1 MAANAVLKK
10 KLAAITASVEPEKE
24 WWEAKKA
31 ATKEDF
37 MRELD
42 KDATAEKKEHA
53 TATQA
58 ARAPAVH
65 AEKMARSQS
74 SDGSEEAVLVET
86 PAQAAAGSGG
96 GGSGGGGK
104 GKKKK
109 GKK

>member
-10 KLAAITASVEPEKE
+10 KLAAINASVEPEKE

-31 ATKEDF
+31 TTKEDF

-42 KDATAEKKEHA
+42 KDATVEKKERA
-53 TATQA
+53 TVTQPA
-58 ARAPAVH
+58 AAH
-65 AEKMARSQS
+65 TEKMVRAQS

-86 PAQAAAGSGG
+86 PAQPATGGGGG
-96 GGSGGGGK
+96 GGSGGK

>member
-10 KLAAITASVEPEKE
+10 KLAAINASVEPEKE

-31 ATKEDF
+31 TTKEDF

-42 KDATAEKKEHA
+42 KDATAEKKERA
-53 TATQA
+53 TATQPA
-58 ARAPAVH
+58 AAH
-65 AEKMARSQS
+65 TEKMVRGQS
-74 SDGSEEAVLVET
+74 SDGSDEAVLVET
-86 PAQAAAGSGG
+86 PAQPAAGGSGG
-96 GGSGGGGK
+96 GGSGGK

>member
-1 MAANAVLKK
+1 MAANAVLKG
-10 KLAAITASVEPEKE
+10 KLATVTASVEPEKE

-31 ATKEDF
+31 TTKEDF

-53 TATQA
+53 TATQTT
-58 ARAPAVH
+58 RAPIVH
-65 AEKMARSQS
+65 TEKIARSQS

-86 PAQAAAGSGG
+86 PAQAAAGGG
-96 GGSGGGGK
+96 GGGGK

>member
-10 KLAAITASVEPEKE
+10 KLAAINANVEPEKE

-31 ATKEDF
+31 TTKEDF

-42 KDATAEKKEHA
+42 KDAMAEKKERA

-58 ARAPAVH
+58 AAAH
-65 AEKMARSQS
+65 TEKMVRGQS
-74 SDGSEEAVLVET
+74 SDGSDEAVLVET
-86 PAQAAAGSGG
+86 PAQPAAGGGGG
-96 GGSGGGGK
+96 GGSGGK

>member
-10 KLAAITASVEPEKE
+10 KLAAINASVEPEKE

-31 ATKEDF
+31 TTKEDF

-42 KDATAEKKEHA
+42 KDATAEKKERA
-53 TATQA
+53 TATQPA
-58 ARAPAVH
+58 AAH
-65 AEKMARSQS
+65 TEKMVRSQS
-74 SDGSEEAVLVET
+74 SDGSDEAVLVET
-86 PAQAAAGSGG
+86 PAQPAAGGSGG
-96 GGSGGGGK
+96 GGSGGK

>member
-1 MAANAVLKK
+1 MAANAALKK
-10 KLAAITASVEPEKE
+10 KLAAITANVEPEKE

-42 KDATAEKKEHA
+42 KDAAAEKKERA

-58 ARAPAVH
+58 APAPAAH
-65 AEKMARSQS
+65 AEKMVRGQS

-86 PAQAAAGSGG
+86 PAQPAAGG
-96 GGSGGGGK
+96 GGGGGGGGK

>member
-10 KLAAITASVEPEKE
+10 KLAAINASVEPEKE

-31 ATKEDF
+31 TTKENF

-42 KDATAEKKEHA
+42 KDATAEKKERA

-58 ARAPAVH
+58 APAH
-65 AEKMARSQS
+65 TEKMVRGQS
-74 SDGSEEAVLVET
+74 SDGSEEVVLVET
-86 PAQAAAGSGG
+86 PAQPATGGGGG
-96 GGSGGGGK
+96 GGSGGK

>member
-10 KLAAITASVEPEKE
+10 KLAAINASVEPEKE

-31 ATKEDF
+31 TTKEDF

-42 KDATAEKKEHA
+42 RDATAEKKERA

-58 ARAPAVH
+58 AAAH
-65 AEKMARSQS
+65 TEKMARGQS

-86 PAQAAAGSGG
+86 PAQPTAGGGGG
-96 GGSGGGGK
+96 GGSSGGK

>member
-1 MAANAVLKK
+1 MAANTLLKK
-10 KLAAITASVEPEKE
+10 KLATITASVEPEKE

-31 ATKEDF
+31 TTKEDF

-42 KDATAEKKEHA
+42 KDAMAEKKEHA
-53 TATQA
+53 AATQT
-58 ARAPAVH
+58 ARAPTVQ
-65 AEKMARSQS
+65 AEKMTRSQS

-86 PAQAAAGSGG
+86 PAHAAAGGG
-96 GGSGGGGK
+96 GGGGGGGGK

>member
-10 KLAAITASVEPEKE
+10 KLAAINASVEPEKE

-31 ATKEDF
+31 TTKEDF

-42 KDATAEKKEHA
+42 KDAAAEKKERA
-53 TATQA
+53 TATQVA
-58 ARAPAVH
+58 AAYT
-65 AEKMARSQS
+65 EKMARGQS
-74 SDGSEEAVLVET
+74 SDGSEEAILVET
-86 PAQAAAGSGG
+86 PAQPTAGG
-96 GGSGGGGK
+96 GGGGGGK

>member
-31 ATKEDF
+31 TTKEDF

-42 KDATAEKKEHA
+42 KDATAEKKEHV

-65 AEKMARSQS
+65 VEKMARSQS

-86 PAQAAAGSGG
+86 PAQAAAGGG
-96 GGSGGGGK
+96 GGGGGGGGK

>member
-1 MAANAVLKK
+1 MAANAVLKG
-10 KLAAITASVEPEKE
+10 KLAAVTASAEPEKE
-24 WWEAKKA
+24 WWETKKA
-31 ATKEDF
+31 TTKEDF

-42 KDATAEKKEHA
+42 KDAIAEKKEHA

-58 ARAPAVH
+58 TRAPTAH
-65 AEKMARSQS
+65 TEKIARSQS

-86 PAQAAAGSGG
+86 PAQAAASGG
-96 GGSGGGGK
+96 GGGGK

>member
-24 WWEAKKA
+24 WWEAKRA
-31 ATKEDF
+31 TTKEDL
-37 MRELD
+37 MRELE

-58 ARAPAVH
+58 ARAPTVH
-65 AEKMARSQS
+65 AEKMARGQS
-74 SDGSEEAVLVET
+74 SDGSDEAVLVET
-86 PAQAAAGSGG
+86 PAQPTAGGSGG
-96 GGSGGGGK
+96 GGGGK

>member
-10 KLAAITASVEPEKE
+10 KLAVVHASVEPEKE
-24 WWEAKKA
+24 WWEVKRAMTKA
-31 ATKEDF
+31 DF

-42 KDATAEKKEHA
+42 EDAAAAAAAA
-53 TATQA
+53 TATHASLPQA
-58 ARAPAVH
+58 APAQQ
-65 AEKMARSQS
+65 AEKMVKGQS

-86 PAQAAAGSGG
+86 PAQAAAGGG
-96 GGSGGGGK
+96 GGGGGK

>member
-1 MAANAVLKK
+1 MAANALLKK

-53 TATQA
+53 TATHPA
-58 ARAPAVH
+58 AAPAAH
-65 AEKMARSQS
+65 TEKMARGQS

-86 PAQAAAGSGG
+86 PAQPAAGG
-96 GGSGGGGK
+96 GGGGGGGK